1 MGDNRA
7 DVEVAFRPRS
17 VAVVGA
23 SANRD
28 SPGYDYVRCLLEFGF
43 RGSIYPVNPRLTE
56 LLGLPV
62 YPSLRDL
69 PGPAEYVISCIP
81 TEGVLDL
88 LDDCRGRGVRIVHF
102 FTGRFAETGRQEAAS
117 LEAELRSRA
126 RAAGIRVLG
135 PNCMG
140 IHYPAHGL
148 SFRPDL
154 PKEVGPVAFVS
165 QSGNNAVEVICHGS
179 ARGLRF
185 GKAVN
190 YGNALDLDES
200 DFLDYLADDPETQ
213 VVGAYIEGVRDGR
226 RFLAA
231 LRRTAARK
239 PTVVHKGGRTAAG
252 ARAAVSHTAAL
263 AGERHVWAAALRQA
277 GALQVD
283 TQDQLIDMLVAFSC
297 LESGAGRRTGIV
309 GGGGGRAVQSADAC
323 EDEGLMVVPLP
334 NEMRE
339 TLRRRAPLLW
349 DWVGNPVDQS
359 VLAGGPVSGA
369 QMLEMMAQ
377 SPHFDL
383 LIANVGEDWILG
395 RPDAEERLRHLV
407 GRLLE
412 VAAST
417 AKPPA
422 FVLGPAD
429 SPDEGRRRMVEE
441 ARARLAGAG
450 AAVYP
455 SVERAAWALSRF
467 AGYWEGRRA

>member
-1 MGDNRA
+1 MADTRV
-7 DVEVAFRPRS
+7 DVEVVFRPRS

-28 SPGYDYVRCLLEFGF
+28 SPGYDYVRCLLDFGF
-43 RGSIYPVNPRLTE
+43 RGPVYPVNPRLTE
-56 LLGLPV
+56 LLGLPA
-62 YPSLRDL
+62 YPSLRHL

-81 TEGVLDL
+81 AEGVLDL
-88 LDDCRGRGVRIVHF
+88 LDDCRGQGVRVVQF
-102 FTGRFAETGRQEAAS
+102 FTGRFAETGRREAAL
-117 LEAELRSRA
+117 LETELKTRA

-140 IHYPAHGL
+140 IHHPAHGL

-154 PKEVGPVAFVS
+154 PKEAGPVALVS

-190 YGNALDLDES
+190 YGNALDLYEA

-231 LRRTAARK
+231 LRRAAARK

-263 AGERHVWAAALRQA
+263 AGERQVWGAALRQA

-283 TQDQLIDMLVAFSC
+283 TQDQLIDMLVAFAC
-297 LESGAGRRTGIV
+297 LRPGAGRRVGVV

-323 EDEGLMVVPLP
+323 EDEGLAVVPLP
-334 NEMRE
+334 DEMRE
-339 TLRRRAPLLW
+339 VLRQRAPALW

-359 VLAGGPVSGA
+359 ILAGGPISGA
-369 QMLEMMAQ
+369 QVLEMMAQ

-395 RPDAEERLRHLV
+395 RPDAEERLRRLV
-407 GRLLE
+407 GRLLD
-412 VAAST
+412 VAGQT
-417 AKPPA
+417 AKPLA

-429 SPDEGRRRMVEE
+429 SPDEGRRRVVEE
-441 ARARLAGAG
+441 VQARLVGAG
-450 AAVYP
+450 VAVYP
-455 SVERAAWALSRF
+455 SIERAAWALSRF
-467 AGYWEGRRA
+467 VGYWEGKSR